1 MSPFNQEKILYQKK
15 SRYNDITVTQK
26 GSYVTLYSPEDII
39 QSEINIKQPLKPH
52 LEFNRYLLFSLVF
65 CPKPSAILVLGLGGG
80 VVPRVLSAIC
90 PEAIV
95 DVVEIDAEMLK
106 AAENYFGFTTS
117 SRLRVHLED
126 ARAFIRRTR
135 KEYDLII
142 VDTYCGLNLP
152 QSIDNPSFFKDC
164 GNLLSEGGILSV
176 NLIPFDKPYMEERL
190 GWIKQALTN
199 ICLMRGVTRLNEVVY
214 AGRRSVEKSNLL
226 QNATFLKKRLPFYL
240 KTGQLFKRLECR
252 SGG

>member
-15 SRYNDITVTQK
+15 SRFNDITVTQK
-26 GSYVTLYSPEDII
+26 GPYITLYSPEDII

-65 CPKPSAILVLGLGGG
+65 YPEPSSILVLGLGGG

-90 PEAIV
+90 PEATV

-106 AAENYFGFTTS
+106 AAENYFGFRTS

-126 ARAFIRRTR
+126 AGAFIHRARQG
-135 KEYDLII
+135 YDLII

-152 QSIDNPSFFKDC
+152 QSVDDPAFFKDC
-164 GNLLSEGGILSV
+164 GNLLSERGILSV
-176 NLIPFDKPYMEERL
+176 NLIPFDKPYMEKRL
-190 GWIKQALTN
+190 GWIKQVLTHVY
-199 ICLMRGVTRLNEVVY
+199 LLRGITRLNEVVY
-214 AGRRSVEKSNLL
+214 AGRRPVEKSNLL
-226 QNATFLKKRLPFYL
+226 KNIDFLKKRLPSNL
-240 KTGQLFKRLECR
+240 KSRQLCKRLECR
-252 SGG
+252 SGW